1 LMFIL
6 SGLTAILVSVIV
18 YANPR
23 IRNLEDE
30 LPDALPDTEKTPQT

>member
-1 LMFIL
+1 MFTVSAVI
-6 SGLTAILVSVIV
+6 AIVISVLV

-30 LPDALPDTEKTPQT
+30 IPDALPSSTE